1 MELGSTGIE
10 EEEDGIKAYF
20 TEDPELLEQVE
31 NELTEAGLGYRRER
45 IEDRDW
51 NELWESSFSPLEIGR
66 KLLVRAPFHEN
77 AEGYEHRIEISPK
90 RAFGTGHHATTH
102 LMLER
107 LLSLPLEEKRVLDM
121 GCGTAILSIL
131 CEQRGATEI
140 LAIDNET
147 WAVQNAK
154 EQVEANDAERV
165 RVERGERIPLKD
177 GRFDVILG
185 NIEKRALL
193 GMIPDMVQVLSAKG
207 RILLSGLR
215 PGDLSDIHRECAS
228 LGLSKVTEK
237 ERDEWIILE
246 YRTAE

>member
-10 EEEDGIKAYF
+10 EEEEGIKAYF
-20 TEDPELLEQVE
+20 VEDPELLDKVE
-31 NELTEAGLGYRRER
+31 KELTEAGLSYRSER

-51 NELWESSFSPLEIGR
+51 NELWENSFSPLEVGG

-77 AEGYEHRIEISPK
+77 TEGYEHRIEISPK

-107 LLSLPLEEKRVLDM
+107 LLSLPLEGKRVLDM

-131 CEQRGATEI
+131 CEQRGAKEI
-140 LAIDNET
+140 LAIDNEA

-154 EQVEANDAERV
+154 EHLEANDAERV

-185 NIEKRALL
+185 NIEKKALL
-193 GMIPDMVQVLSAKG
+193 GMISDMVEVLSTKG

-215 PGDLSDIHRECAS
+215 HGDISEIHRECTS
-228 LGLSKVTEK
+228 LGLKKETEK

-246 YRTAE
+246 YSALE